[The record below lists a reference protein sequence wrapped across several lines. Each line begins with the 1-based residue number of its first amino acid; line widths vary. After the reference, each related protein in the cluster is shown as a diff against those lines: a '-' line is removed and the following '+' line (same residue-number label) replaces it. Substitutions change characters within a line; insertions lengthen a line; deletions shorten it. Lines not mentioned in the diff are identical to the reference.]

1 MEECYWN
8 FTESNTPPLLFFT
21 FFRLYK
27 WHQIA
32 QSITFRNAEHEWK
45 ELRKIMDYE
54 NCKLLCKIILVW
66 SNSTFVAATFKGTSS
81 ICNTYGSFDD
91 NLIVIAFFL
100 CVFFFL
106 RAKVFSCFSPTSML
120 TLLSFFKKNT
130 VESMRISG
138 CRQNRKLFSQFFVV
152 GTSSPLFLL
161 FSPLSLVLWI
171 FFFSGIT

>member
-27 WHQIA
+27 WYQTA

-81 ICNTYGSFDD
+81 ICDTYGSFDD

-100 CVFFFL
+100 CVFFSFL
-106 RAKVFSCFSPTSML
+106 GPKYFPA
-120 TLLSFFKKNT
+120 
-130 VESMRISG
+130 
-138 CRQNRKLFSQFFVV
+138 
-152 GTSSPLFLL
+152 SPLPRCLHCSVFLKR
-161 FSPLSLVLWI
+161 
-171 FFFSGIT
+171 TQ